1 MVTAQVALS
10 LSALMAMLAVVADGG
25 LLLAERRHA
34 QATADAAA
42 LAAASDLYFHW
53 NTNFGSDSGG
63 TAKSSAMGVASANGY
78 TNDGTTSTVTVN
90 IPPSSGNFSGMPGY
104 AEVIVTWNQQRF
116 FSGIFGS
123 GAIPVSA
130 RAVAQGVVQASSVAV
145 LLLSSTTIPAVTG
158 GPVVV
163 DPMAAPQLPDFLSYL
178 PAPSI
183 GNPPPGISVQ
193 NLPTITSSTPPLA
206 SNTIY
211 IAPAG
216 GLSLSG
222 SDSITGNNVMIF
234 VPSGS
239 ININTTGTV
248 NLSPMTTGPYAGV
261 TIFQDRSDPNP
272 DTLVGNNGKLNITGS
287 IYAPAAIVNATA
299 NTSTDVFGSQ
309 IIAQSLTTLGSGT
322 VNVNFG
328 AGPSGTLRNF
338 GLVE

>member
-1 MVTAQVALS
+1 MVAAQVVLS

-25 LLLAERRHA
+25 LLLVERRHA

-42 LAAASDLYFHW
+42 LAAASDLYFYW
-53 NTNFGSDSGG
+53 YTNSGLDPGG
-63 TAKSSAMGVASANGY
+63 TASASAMGVASANGY
-78 TNDGTTSTVTVN
+78 TNDGTTSTVMVN
-90 IPPSSGNFSGMPGY
+90 IPPSSSVNFNGKPGY

-116 FSGIFGS
+116 FSGIVGS

-130 RAVAQGVVQASSVAV
+130 RAVARGVVQASTVAV
-145 LLLSSTTIPAVTG
+145 LLLSSTTSPAVTG

-163 DPMAAPQLPDFLSYL
+163 DPASQLPDFLSYL
-178 PAPSI
+178 PSPVTD
-183 GNPPPGISVQ
+183 PPPGISVQ
-193 NLPTITSSTPPLA
+193 NLPTITNNTVLT

-222 SDSITGNNVMIF
+222 PDSIQGANVMIF

-239 ININTTGTV
+239 INLTGTGAV
-248 NLSPMTTGPYAGV
+248 TLSPMTTGPYAGV
-261 TIFQDRSDPNP
+261 TIFQDRSDTNG
-272 DTLVGNNGKLNITGS
+272 DTLVGNGNLNITGS

-309 IIAQSLTTLGSGT
+309 IIAQSLTTQGSGT